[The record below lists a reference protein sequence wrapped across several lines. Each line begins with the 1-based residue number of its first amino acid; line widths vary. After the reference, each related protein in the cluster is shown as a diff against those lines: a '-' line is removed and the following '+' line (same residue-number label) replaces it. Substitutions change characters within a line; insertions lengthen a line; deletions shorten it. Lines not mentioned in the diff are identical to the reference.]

1 MRAEDIPSLNTLA
14 IGPAELELLRPVMLR
29 LTRVATALFDGDF
42 ADAVLFDGASV
53 WRASGVAVP
62 DLADAPI
69 SALARADGGVVWIT
83 DLLSDE
89 RFADNDAMAK
99 RGLHGYAGAPIQLE
113 DGTRIGALSVYCLT
127 PLPYDAK
134 RAELLQDLAD
144 VVGLECDRIRA
155 IGENTALIAQVRRSE
170 QRLKVAIENADLCIY
185 ELDYVAEE
193 LIKIGDEASF
203 FATPPTYEACVN
215 DPFGITLPEDQP
227 IAFAAWERHV
237 AEGTPNSS
245 EWRINRTDKTIWV
258 NSRADVYY
266 DENQTRVCLIG
277 SLQNI
282 TNRKLAEQALV
293 EAKAAAEAANRA
305 KSSFL
310 ATMSHEIRTPLNGVL
325 GMAQAMAADDDLTP
339 LQRERLAVVR
349 QSGESL
355 LAILNDMLDLSKI
368 EAGKMELEAIAFD
381 MGEIATGAHAT
392 FTALANKKG
401 LSFCLEMDGAR
412 GVYMG
417 DPTRTRQVLY
427 NLISN
432 ALKFTEDGEIRV
444 SVDYDGEALVTTVSD
459 TGIGMSAQVVASLFS
474 NFTQADTST
483 TRRFGG
489 TGLGLAI
496 CKQLAELMGGSITV
510 TSDEGRGSTFVFR
523 APMERI
529 GEARAIEPAETSASG
544 EVSALDIRVL
554 AAEDNSVNQLVLKT
568 LLLQVGVEP
577 VIVENGKLALEAW
590 EGGEWD
596 VILMDVQMPEM
607 DGPTA
612 VRAIRAR
619 EAETGRART
628 PIVALTANAMSHQIA
643 EYIASGMDD
652 HVVKPIEARRLF
664 QALEAALDMKAQ
676 SRAA

>member
-1 MRAEDIPSLNTLA
+1 
-14 IGPAELELLRPVMLR
+14 
-29 LTRVATALFDGDF
+29 
-42 ADAVLFDGASV
+42 
-53 WRASGVAVP
+53 
-62 DLADAPI
+62 
-69 SALARADGGVVWIT
+69 
-83 DLLSDE
+83 
-89 RFADNDAMAK
+89 
-99 RGLHGYAGAPIQLE
+99 
-113 DGTRIGALSVYCLT
+113 
-127 PLPYDAK
+127 
-134 RAELLQDLAD
+134 
-144 VVGLECDRIRA
+144 
-155 IGENTALIAQVRRSE
+155 
-170 QRLKVAIENADLCIY
+170 
-185 ELDYVAEE
+185 
-193 LIKIGDEASF
+193 
-203 FATPPTYEACVN
+203 
-215 DPFGITLPEDQP
+215 
-227 IAFAAWERHV
+227 
-237 AEGTPNSS
+237 
-245 EWRINRTDKTIWV
+245 
-258 NSRADVYY
+258 
-266 DENQTRVCLIG
+266 
-277 SLQNI
+277 
-282 TNRKLAEQALV
+282 
-293 EAKAAAEAANRA
+293 
-305 KSSFL
+305 
-310 ATMSHEIRTPLNGVL
+310 
-325 GMAQAMAADDDLTP
+325 
-339 LQRERLAVVR
+339 
-349 QSGESL
+349 
-355 LAILNDMLDLSKI
+355 
-368 EAGKMELEAIAFD
+368 
-381 MGEIATGAHAT
+381 
-392 FTALANKKG
+392 
-401 LSFCLEMDGAR
+401 
-412 GVYMG
+412 
-417 DPTRTRQVLY
+417 VLY